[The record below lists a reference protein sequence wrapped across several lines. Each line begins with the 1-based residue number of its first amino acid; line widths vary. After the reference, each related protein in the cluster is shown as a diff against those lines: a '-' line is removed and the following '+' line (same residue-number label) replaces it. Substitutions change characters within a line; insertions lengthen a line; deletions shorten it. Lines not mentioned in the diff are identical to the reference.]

1 MTHIDVK
8 GIDCHIGSQITEAG
22 PFRDAL
28 LRLRGL
34 IDQLA
39 REKIAIRVVDVGGG
53 LGITYRDEQPPHPK
67 AYADAIR
74 EGLSGLD
81 VRLVLEPGRVI
92 VGNAGVLVTRV
103 LYRKEGD
110 HKSFMVVDAGMND
123 LIRPSLYDAH
133 HDVWPVSEAA
143 GQRLIRAD
151 IVGPICETGDFLS
164 RDREVPDAPPGDL
177 LAVMSAGA
185 YGFTMASNY
194 CSRLRLPEV
203 MVRNDAFDIIR
214 KRQTY
219 DDLIAG
225 ESVPDF
231 L

>member
-1 MTHIDVK
+1 
-8 GIDCHIGSQITEAG
+8 
-22 PFRDAL
+22 
-28 LRLRGL
+28 
-34 IDQLA
+34 
-39 REKIAIRVVDVGGG
+39 
-53 LGITYRDEQPPHPK
+53 
-67 AYADAIR
+67 
-74 EGLSGLD
+74 
-81 VRLVLEPGRVI
+81 
-92 VGNAGVLVTRV
+92 
-103 LYRKEGD
+103 
-110 HKSFMVVDAGMND
+110 
-123 LIRPSLYDAH
+123 
-133 HDVWPVSEAA
+133 VWPVCEAA
-143 GQRLIRAD
+143 GRRPILAD

>member
-1 MTHIDVK
+1 
-8 GIDCHIGSQITEAG
+8 
-22 PFRDAL
+22 
-28 LRLRGL
+28 
-34 IDQLA
+34 
-39 REKIAIRVVDVGGG
+39 
-53 LGITYRDEQPPHPK
+53 
-67 AYADAIR
+67 
-74 EGLSGLD
+74 
-81 VRLVLEPGRVI
+81 

-143 GQRLIRAD
+143 GRRPIRAD

-214 KRQTY
+214 KRQIY